1 MSSTIKHPPRTNSF
15 LTVPELA
22 QLLHVNEK
30 KIYQLAGEGDLPGTK
45 ITGKWIF
52 PRHLIEDWI
61 AENSHGGAL
70 SDRLIVAGSD
80 DRLLNHVCNH
90 MAVEHQQSALFSYSP
105 CGTRHGLRMLDTRRA
120 DACFINWGTADHSAR
135 RHLGL
140 MRAYKNH
147 GSWVIVRCLQRTQ
160 GFILSRHFFDRQ
172 SFEGQSFEEQSF
184 DNQSS
189 EKQRFENQSSQKQ
202 CSQKHYSEQICAD
215 NLADAR
221 QLLSDS
227 SLKWAYRS
235 ADAGATRL
243 LEDICTTHN
252 HNYNDL
258 NLSVAS
264 NTERGAAGAVNTGEA
279 DITFGTQAAA
289 HEFQLPFIPLE
300 NVSIDMV
307 MTRRTYFRSLT
318 QLFFNTLI
326 SDNTRSIATRMGG
339 YKLHTRL
346 DVLAAE

>member
-1 MSSTIKHPPRTNSF
+1 MSSTIKQHPRTNSF

-147 GSWVIVRCLQRTQ
+147 GSWIIVRCLQRTQ
-160 GFILSRHFFDRQ
+160 GFILSRQFFDRQ
-172 SFEGQSFEEQSF
+172 RFDKQSFEK
-184 DNQSS
+184 QSS
-189 EKQRFENQSSQKQ
+189 EKQTAD
-202 CSQKHYSEQICAD
+202 KHYSERVCAD
-215 NLADAR
+215 KRADTI
-221 QLLSDS
+221 QLLTDS

-252 HNYNDL
+252 HNYSDL

-300 NVSIDMV
+300 TVSIDMV